1 MTNKQA
7 YQFRTAKNGVNLLL
21 ENCSTATTYTELITV
36 FSTLL
41 KFLNQANDKNKVE
54 NKGIIAFKNYF
65 EVESPKKRS
74 IEAVV
79 KKRKMHTSK
88 KINQSIKTF
97 RDYIYEYKLLREKG
111 LSYQKIAEY
120 SKNVLNVKVSKTSL
134 INLLKEV

>member
-21 ENCSTATTYTELITV
+21 ENTNSATTYSELITV

-41 KFLNQANDKNKVE
+41 KFLNQANEKNKVE

-65 EVESPKKRS
+65 EVENPKKRS

-88 KINQSIKTF
+88 KINKSIKTF

-120 SKNVLNVKVSKTSL
+120 SKNILNVKVSKTSL

>member
-21 ENCSTATTYTELITV
+21 ENCSTAATYSELITV

-41 KFLNQANDKNKVE
+41 KFLNQANEKNKVE

-65 EVESPKKRS
+65 EEENPKKRT
-74 IEAVV
+74 IEAVI
-79 KKRKMHTSK
+79 KKNKMNKAK
-88 KINQSIKTF
+88 KIHSVKTF
-97 RDYIYEYKLLREKG
+97 KDYIYEYKLLREKG
-111 LSYQKIAEY
+111 FSYQKIAEY